1 MEPMPR
7 LLIADDDED
16 LRETLTLV
24 FQGAGYDVEAVAD
37 GEQAALAQERRPAD
51 LLVTDL
57 FMPLRDGLETIA
69 FFRSRY
75 PRLPIIAISGGGYT
89 GQTTDHLSVARAA
102 GADASFRKP
111 FDMRALLDA
120 ARRLAPPA

>member
-1 MEPMPR
+1 MPR

-24 FQGAGYDVEAVAD
+24 FLGEGYEVEAVAD

-51 LLVTDL
+51 LLITDL

-69 FFRSRY
+69 FFHARY
-75 PRLPIIAISGGGYT
+75 PKLPIVAISGGGYT
-89 GQTTDHLSVARAA
+89 GQTTDHLTVARAA

-111 FDMRALLDA
+111 FDMRELLA
-120 ARRLAPPA
+120 AVRRLTPSP